1 MDLSNPFRKIPLKK
15 AIQCIEDGKT
25 DGLIDHLQQAE
36 KELPPNVD
44 LNFHDIFYL
53 EFMYGEKG
61 RDIDTIS
68 TYVERL
74 EYVLSEHPEY
84 ADVHNNL
91 GIGYLIQCRT
101 LFQQALHHFQ
111 KAYTLNPD
119 FERARNNYKLAKND
133 GKGLVILLRAL
144 LK

>member
-1 MDLSNPFRKIPLKK
+1 
-15 AIQCIEDGKT
+15 
-25 DGLIDHLQQAE
+25 
-36 KELPPNVD
+36 
-44 LNFHDIFYL
+44 
-53 EFMYGEKG
+53 MYGEKG

-74 EYVLSEHPEY
+74 ENVLSEHPEY
-84 ADVHNNL
+84 VDIHNNL

-111 KAYTLNPD
+111 KAYTINPD